1 MKTQNSYT
9 LSKRNQGYQ
18 SIRGTIKQVDPYEAY
33 VKYLALKSHF
43 SDKNYDFFKYNG
55 KVRAWRTTFET
66 RKDKYFFYKLSKQK
80 EPIDFMLANF
90 ISNDDFYIGDIR
102 EDKANE
108 TYMEYKKRMQSL
120 SYVFKNDLSKM
131 KEDFNENIIV
141 PKNEHPYL
149 LRLYM
154 RKDICIETLTL
165 IDRCVKMFTYWDK
178 ELADDIMWPDIKM
191 KATKYS
197 PFLNVDIN
205 KYREIILSTFNNT

>member
-1 MKTQNSYT
+1 M
-9 LSKRNQGYQ
+9 
-18 SIRGTIKQVDPYEAY
+18 RGRILQVDPYDAY

-43 SDKNYDFFKYNG
+43 SDPKYDFVKYNG
-55 KVRAWRTTFET
+55 KVKAWRTTFET

-120 SYVFKNDLSKM
+120 SYVFKSDLSKM

-165 IDRCVKMFTYWDK
+165 INKCVNIFDYWDK
-178 ELADDIMWPDIKM
+178 ELEGDIMWPDIKLLS
-191 KATKYS
+191 TKYS
-197 PFLNVDIN
+197 PFLNVNIN
-205 KYREIILSTFNNT
+205 NYREIILSNFK

>member
-9 LSKRNQGYQ
+9 LSKRSQGYQ

-120 SYVFKNDLSKM
+120 SYVFKSDLAKM

-178 ELADDIMWPDIKM
+178 ELADDIMWPDIKL

-205 KYREIILSTFNNT
+205 KYREIILSTFN

>member
-9 LSKRNQGYQ
+9 LLKRNQGYQ

-120 SYVFKNDLSKM
+120 SYVFKSDLSKM

-205 KYREIILSTFNNT
+205 KYREIILSTFN

>member
-1 MKTQNSYT
+1 MQNIYT
-9 LSKRNQGYQ
+9 LSKRKVDYPL
-18 SIRGTIKQVDPYEAY
+18 IRGTIARVEPYEAY

-120 SYVFKNDLSKM
+120 SYVFKSDLSKM

-165 IDRCVKMFTYWDK
+165 INRCVNIFNYWDK
-178 ELADDIMWPDIKM
+178 ELEGDIMWPTIKM
-191 KATKYS
+191 KAVKFS

>member
-18 SIRGTIKQVDPYEAY
+18 SIRGTIKKVDPYEAY

-120 SYVFKNDLSKM
+120 SYVFKSDLSKM

-205 KYREIILSTFNNT
+205 KYREIILSTFN

>member
-9 LSKRNQGYQ
+9 LLKRNQGYQ
-18 SIRGTIKQVDPYEAY
+18 SIRGTIKKVDPYEAY

-120 SYVFKNDLSKM
+120 SYVFKSDLSKM

-205 KYREIILSTFNNT
+205 KYREIILSTFN